1 MTRVSRLSHLHP
13 AGVGAALGS
22 SPEGRPGCHARCRTD
37 AAAPLLAPPGRGA
50 LLYACDRRADSLQEL
65 AHGDQEAQDA

>member
-1 MTRVSRLSHLHP
+1 MWRDLPQLHP
-13 AGVGAALGS
+13 AGVGTALGS

-50 LLYACDRRADSLQEL
+50 LLYARMLYADSLQEL
-65 AHGDQEAQDA
+65 AHGDLEAQDA